1 MKKALLVGV
10 VLSLVAPSTKAQDLP
25 PLPGPPVPAEVP
37 PPPSPEKLPA
47 PPEIPPSA
55 MTNPALPAITQPLG
69 PMSGGP
75 LGMLLGKNVGQMPVF
90 ATYKVTWFPDEE
102 VRGQPTNLGY
112 HQHDFSLAAP
122 VWQDPFNEWSVN
134 THVRG
139 EFFHTGAVLP
149 QSGMPFPD
157 ELWNVHFGT
166 TYRHLFENDWIAG
179 VSASLGSNSNKPF
192 HGIDEMFV
200 GMNAFV
206 RIPSFERN
214 AWLLTLNYSPTNE
227 LNFPIPGVAYV
238 WNPNDS
244 FLVNIGLPFMVF
256 YRPTDDL
263 TLDLSYMLVRTVHA
277 RATYRL
283 APPLRVHVAF
293 DWMNE
298 NYFLADRA
306 NVNDR
311 FFYYDK
317 RATTGVQYVLSSHT
331 ALDLSGGYVFDRFYF
346 QGARFS
352 GDSHN
357 DRIDVGNGAF
367 VSLQFQMRW

>member
-1 MKKALLVGV
+1 M
-10 VLSLVAPSTKAQDLP
+10 PQPPQLP
-25 PLPGPPVPAEVP
+25 PPGEILP
-37 PPPSPEKLPA
+37 PPPPAPTPA
-47 PPEIPPSA
+47 PPELPA
-55 MTNPALPAITQPLG
+55 TALTNPIQPAITQPLG
-69 PMSGGP
+69 PMFGGP
-75 LGMLLGKNVGQMPVF
+75 MGMLFGKNLGQMPVF
-90 ATYKVTWFPDEE
+90 ATYKATWFPDEE

-112 HQHDFSLAAP
+112 QQYDFSLAAP
-122 VWQDPFNEWSVN
+122 VMQDPFNEWSVN
-134 THVRG
+134 THVRA

-157 ELWNVHFGT
+157 ELWNVRFGT

-179 VSASLGSNSNKPF
+179 VGASVGSASDKPF
-192 HGIDEMFV
+192 HSIEEMFF
-200 GMNAFV
+200 GINAFV
-206 RIPSFERN
+206 RIPSGERN
-214 AWLLTLNYSPTNE
+214 AWLFTLSYSPTNE
-227 LNFPIPGVAYV
+227 LNFPVPGVAYV
-238 WNPNDS
+238 WQPSDY
-244 FLVNIGLPFMVF
+244 FLANIGLPLMIF

-263 TLDLSYMLVRTVHA
+263 TLDFSYMLIRTVHA

-293 DWMNE
+293 DWANE

-317 RATTGVQYVLSSHT
+317 RLTTGVQYILSPRAS
-331 ALDLSGGYVFDRFYF
+331 LDLSGGYVFDRFYF
-346 QGARFS
+346 QGAQFS
-352 GDSHN
+352 GDSHT